1 MFGGIG
7 PMEVILVLAI
17 ALIVLGPKK
26 LPEAARSMG
35 KGLREFRESMS
46 GAGLHDEDEHEHERE
61 HPRLD
66 PDPPK
71 PPAGGGPASVDP
83 R

>member
-7 PMEVILVLAI
+7 PMEVVLVLAI

-26 LPEAARSMG
+26 LPEAARSVG
-35 KGLREFRESMS
+35 KGLREFRESVS
-46 GAGLHDEDEHEHERE
+46 GASDDDEDD
-61 HPRLD
+61 HPLD
-66 PDPPK
+66 PEPTK
-71 PPAGGGPASVDP
+71 SS

>member
-7 PMEVILVLAI
+7 PMEVVLVLAI

-26 LPEAARSMG
+26 LPEAARSVG
-35 KGLREFRESMS
+35 KGLREFKESVS
-46 GAGLHDEDEHEHERE
+46 GDGDDDEDD
-61 HPRLD
+61 HPLD
-66 PDPPK
+66 PEPTK
-71 PPAGGGPASVDP
+71 SP

>member
-17 ALIVLGPKK
+17 ALIVLGPKR
-26 LPEAARSMG
+26 LPEAARSVG
-35 KGLREFRESMS
+35 KGLREFKESVS
-46 GAGLHDEDEHEHERE
+46 GVGDDDEDE
-61 HPRLD
+61 PQLD
-66 PDPPK
+66 PEPTK
-71 PPAGGGPASVDP
+71 SS